1 MHKHVGK
8 KLERLEL
15 GTLDIVQRKPFV
27 ESWKHE
33 IGRQKNAYV
42 DQQ

>member
-8 KLERLEL
+8 KLEGLEP
-15 GTLDIVQRKPFV
+15 GTLDIIERKPFV
-27 ESWKHE
+27 ESWKHK
-33 IGRQKNAYV
+33 IGRQKNTNI